1 MTVLKAHN
9 VAMREVNTMITAKL
23 FEPFY
28 KLLSR
33 SHPGISFRLI
43 QKQESCR
50 KESVLPQSIPKML
63 AMVKHRR
70 GHRQLQLS
78 RKKVN

>member
-1 MTVLKAHN
+1 MTVLRAHN
-9 VAMREVNTMITAKL
+9 VAMREVNTMITAKPL
-23 FEPFY
+23 EPFY

-33 SHPGISFRLI
+33 SDLAISFRLI
-43 QKQESCR
+43 QNQESGR
-50 KESVLPQSIPKML
+50 KESVLQESIPKTA

-78 RKKVN
+78 RNKVN